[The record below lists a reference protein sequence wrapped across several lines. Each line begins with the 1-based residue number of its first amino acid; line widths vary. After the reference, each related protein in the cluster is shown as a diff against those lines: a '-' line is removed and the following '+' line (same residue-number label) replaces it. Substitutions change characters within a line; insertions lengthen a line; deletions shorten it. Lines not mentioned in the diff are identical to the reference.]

1 MGLPQTMRAVVI
13 DNFGGPEVLTLKDVS
28 LPSSEPGHIIIRIK
42 AFGINRAEMYM
53 RRGEW
58 AESMPIIGIECVGL
72 IASPNPIFPI
82 GTPVGALMGGLGR
95 TINGSYAE
103 YTSVPVTNVVKLA
116 DKEEDLELSWEQIAA
131 IPETFATA
139 WICLFGN
146 LEIKSGQRLLI
157 RGGTSSLG
165 RAAILL
171 AKNAGVEITATTR
184 NSESIEELKFMGAKE
199 VVLEDKLLSERLKE
213 NGTPKFDAQLNLI
226 GNSVILDSL
235 KTVRRGGRL
244 CLGGFLGGLA
254 SIEFNPLLQMPSGVH
269 FSFFG
274 SPAFGNEDFPL
285 SEIPMREILQRVKK
299 GEIEW
304 KPSRTFHFGEA
315 GVRDAHKVMEAGGAG
330 GKMVVI
336 IDEP

>member
-1 MGLPQTMRAVVI
+1 MGLPQTMRALVI
-13 DNFGGPEVLTLKDVS
+13 ENFGGPEVLKLKNVS
-28 LPSSEPGHIIIRIK
+28 LPSPEPGHVIIKIK

-72 IASPNPIFPI
+72 IASPNATFPI

-116 DKEEDLELSWEQIAA
+116 DREEDIELSWEQIAA
-131 IPETFATA
+131 VPETFATA
-139 WICLFGN
+139 WFCLFGN
-146 LEIKSGQRLLI
+146 LEIKVGQRLLI

-165 RAAILL
+165 RAAIAL
-171 AKNAGVEITATTR
+171 AKNAGVDVTATTR
-184 NSESIEELKFMGAKE
+184 NSEAMEELKFLGAKE
-199 VVLEDKLLSERLKE
+199 VILEDKLLSERLKE
-213 NGTPKFDAQLNLI
+213 NVTPKFDALLNLI
-226 GNSVILDSL
+226 GNSVLLDSFQTL
-235 KTVRRGGRL
+235 RRGGRL

-254 SIEFNPLLQMPSGVH
+254 PIEFNPLLQMASGVH

-274 SPAFGNEDFPL
+274 SFTIGSEEFPL
-285 SEIPMREILQRVKK
+285 SEVPMGKILENIKK
-299 GEIEW
+299 GEVEW
-304 KPSRTFHFGEA
+304 KPSKTFQFGEA
-315 GVRDAHKVMEAGGAG
+315 GVREAHKMMESSGAG

-336 IDEP
+336 IEET